1 MATKSKKKVRIT
13 YASAGVS
20 IDAGAE
26 AVSRMK
32 GYVRTTFNKNVL
44 GDLGS
49 FGGLFKLNTKGFKD
63 PILVSSTDGVGT
75 KIMVAAQAKVYHTVG
90 QDLVNHC
97 VNDILVQGATPLF
110 FLDYFATGVLEPK
123 VTAEVVRGLAIAC
136 KQQGTVLIGGETAEM
151 PGLYK
156 KGDFDLAGT
165 IVGVVDKPNLITGD
179 SVKPGDVIL
188 GLRSSGLHT
197 NGFSLARKVLFEHAK
212 LPMHKKM
219 AELDGR
225 TLAEALLA
233 PHRCYA
239 NLMLPLFKQV
249 KVRAISHL
257 TGGGFYD
264 NIPRVLPKDC
274 KAVIHK
280 AGWEVPP
287 LFQMITR
294 LGNVPAKDAFRT
306 LNMGIGLVFMVR
318 ANDVP
323 AAIKGLRKMGEEA
336 LVLGR
341 VTKGLRE
348 AVLV

>member
-1 MATKSKKKVRIT
+1 MATKRKKVIT

-26 AVSRMK
+26 AVNRMK
-32 GYVRTTFNKNVL
+32 GYVRSTFNKQVL
-44 GDLGS
+44 GDIGS
-49 FGGLFKLNTKGFKD
+49 FGGLFKLPSGLKD

-75 KIMVAAQAKVYHTVG
+75 KIMVAAQAKVYHTIG

-97 VNDILVQGATPLF
+97 VNDILVQGAKPLF
-110 FLDYFATGVLEPK
+110 FLDYFATGKLEPK
-123 VTAEVVRGLAIAC
+123 VTAEVVRGLTIAC

-165 IVGVVDKPNLITGD
+165 IVGVVQRKDLITGED
-179 SVKPGDVIL
+179 VKVGDVIL

-212 LPMHKKM
+212 LPLNKKM
-219 AELDGR
+219 AELEGR

-264 NIPRVLPKDC
+264 NIPRVLPKDH

-280 AGWEVPP
+280 AGWEIPS
-287 LFQMITR
+287 LFKMITR
-294 LGNVPAKDAFRT
+294 LGNVPAKDAYRT

-318 ANDVP
+318 AADAP
-323 AAIKGLRKMGEEA
+323 KAIKTLQKMGEEA

-341 VTKGLRE
+341 VVKGQRE